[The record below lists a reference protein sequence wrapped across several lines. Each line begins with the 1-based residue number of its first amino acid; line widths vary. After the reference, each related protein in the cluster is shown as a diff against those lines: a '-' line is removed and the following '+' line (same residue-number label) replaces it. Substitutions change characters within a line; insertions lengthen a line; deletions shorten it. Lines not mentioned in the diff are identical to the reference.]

1 MKERLVDFALLIA
14 LGIIGL
20 AIVFTLVNLG
30 RDRTPEAAASDSI
43 QTAQTGTVE
52 TQTIETGP
60 VETGPVETGPG
71 EVGETPQVQPEVE
84 VTAVDETAAETAAE
98 AATEAATEPAELA
111 GEAANEAVNEP
122 VNEPVEAEPAA
133 ELATPVEVVPAFI
146 DAADEDAGGVAGAAT
161 GGADEEGVTLVL
173 EPLEGGALARIGF
186 NFATGQEGA
195 CGVPLEPWRHVAVS
209 RDLLAEYGC
218 GAQVTVTLPEPINGR
233 EEVTATVADTMGP
246 AAQRTVNVYV
256 APDEPAFDYGLL
268 EGGEIAATASP

>member
-14 LGIIGL
+14 LGVIGL

-52 TQTIETGP
+52 TQSLETGP
-60 VETGPVETGPG
+60 VETELVETEPG
-71 EVGETPQVQPEVE
+71 GVVETPQAQPEVE
-84 VTAVDETAAETAAE
+84 VTPVDEISAEDASETS
-98 AATEAATEPAELA
+98 ELT
-111 GEAANEAVNEP
+111 GEP
-122 VNEPVEAEPAA
+122 VAEPTETA
-133 ELATPVEVVPAFI
+133 ELATPVEVVPALI
-146 DAADEDAGGVAGAAT
+146 DAADEDAVDEDAVAGGVAEAAT
-161 GGADEEGVTLVL
+161 DGADEEGVTLVL
-173 EPLEGGALARIGF
+173 EPLEGGTLSRIGF

-195 CGVPLEPWRHVAVS
+195 CGVPLEPWQHVAVS

-233 EEVTATVADTMGP
+233 EEVTATIADTMGP
-246 AAQRTVNVYV
+246 DAQRTVNVYV

-268 EGGEIAATASP
+268 EGGDITAATSP

>member
-30 RDRTPEAAASDSI
+30 RDRTPEEAAAPAGTQTVETQAVET
-43 QTAQTGTVE
+43 QTAQTEPASV
-52 TQTIETGP
+52 
-60 VETGPVETGPG
+60 V
-71 EVGETPQVQPEVE
+71 ETPQAQTSGVSDMSDVE
-84 VTAVDETAAETAAE
+84 DVTPTDEPAN
-98 AATEAATEPAELA
+98 EPAET
-111 GEAANEAVNEP
+111 EP
-122 VNEPVEAEPAA
+122 A
-133 ELATPVEVVPAFI
+133 ELATPVEVLPALA
-146 DAADEDAGGVAGAAT
+146 DAADENAGDGADAGDAVASGAVADAAT
-161 GGADEEGVTLVL
+161 GGAGEEAGEAVTLVL
-173 EPLEGGALARIGF
+173 EPLEESALSRIGF

-195 CGVPLEPWRHVAVS
+195 CSIPLEPWQHVAVS

-246 AAQRTVNVYV
+246 AAQRSVNIYV

-268 EGGEIAATASP
+268 EGGNITAATSP